1 MRHAESKIQ
10 QACIRWFR
18 YAFPEYAYCLI
29 AVPNGVATTQSQG
42 RILKAEGMV
51 AGAADLLLLV
61 PQQGYGCLCME
72 MKTPTGRQQ
81 LTQKIWQKEIEK
93 VGNKYVI
100 VRSLEEFCQI
110 VCEYLGKVNVSSVIG
125 QRQVLKELVE
135 RDNTSEKM

>member
-18 YAFPEYAYCLI
+18 YQFSEYAYCLI

-61 PQQGYGCLCME
+61 PRQGYGCLCIE
-72 MKTPTGRQQ
+72 MKTKTGTQR
-81 LTQKIWQKEIEK
+81 LTQKIWQKEVEK

-100 VRSLEEFCQI
+100 VRSFEEFCQV
-110 VCEYLGKVNVSSVIG
+110 VCKYLDRGNVSSVMNE
-125 QRQVLKELVE
+125 RQILKELLG
-135 RDNTSEKM
+135 NN